1 MGIRP
6 AQAREMPTFGDLLN
20 ALRFALVY
28 VPRSFWRAIVQ
39 PVLTVLTLLIF
50 GFVILSYRMGGPATA
65 WNEVFFEK
73 HTPDQMQAELRRVT
87 RRDALINAIM
97 DRTLSQAPTAARA
110 RLGIIH
116 NGAYG
121 LTGTSIL
128 RYDITHARAK
138 EGYTPG
144 PLNVNSPLSN
154 WSAYVDDLI
163 ADKCIS
169 NGPEKWSA
177 QEHAVLAELGADFRI
192 ICPILVPPEKRLLGA
207 FYLTWS
213 GGQRPS
219 AQEIEALSAVM
230 RENGRQIAI
239 AWEAGAQP

>member
-1 MGIRP
+1 
-6 AQAREMPTFGDLLN
+6 MPTFGDVLN
-20 ALRFALVY
+20 VLRFVLVY
-28 VPRSFWRAIVQ
+28 VPQSFWRALVQ
-39 PVLTVLTLLIF
+39 PVLTAVVFATFLFGILTVRL
-50 GFVILSYRMGGPATA
+50 GGVGPA
-65 WNEVFFEK
+65 WNEIFFEK
-73 HTPDQMQAELRRVT
+73 HTPDQMQAELRRIT
-87 RRDALINAIM
+87 RRDAIINGIM
-97 DRTLSQAPTAARA
+97 DRTLTEAPTAARV

-121 LTGTSIL
+121 LTGTAIL

-154 WSAYVDDLI
+154 WSTYVDALI
-163 ADKCIS
+163 ANECVA

-177 QEHAVLAELGADFRI
+177 QERVVLADMGAEFRI
-192 ICPILVPPEKRLLGA
+192 ICPVLVPILVPLRKRLLGA

-213 GGQRPS
+213 GGQRPT
-219 AQEIEALSAVM
+219 AQEIEALSASM

-239 AWEAGAQP
+239 AWEAVAQP